1 MTYFNVTPVR
11 SLNPPT
17 KSASPSSNGLVL
29 FTRYPEAGKTKTR
42 LIPHL
47 GAPQA
52 ARLQRR
58 MTEYLVQTLHPQA
71 GQRAWGLEVH
81 FAGGDLSAMQHW
93 LGSGLTYQAQ
103 AHGDLGDRLQHVF
116 VTGFRQQ
123 RERIVVIG
131 SDCPAITA
139 NHVEQ
144 AFHALRQHQVVLGP
158 AQDGGYYLVGLSCD
172 CGALFQNIAWS
183 TSQVFDQTVAI
194 ATQLRLSLAT
204 LEPLPDIDRPE
215 DLVGLP
221 AVLRLP

>member
-1 MTYFNVTPVR
+1 MTPVR
-11 SLNPPT
+11 SLNLPL
-17 KSASPSSNGLVL
+17 KSASPDSDGLVL

-47 GAPQA
+47 GAHQA

-58 MTEYLVQTLHPQA
+58 MTEHLVQTLRPQS
-71 GQRAWGLEVH
+71 GQRSWALEVH
-81 FAGGDLSAMQHW
+81 FAGGNLQAMQRW
-93 LGSGLTYQAQ
+93 LGPELTYQAQ
-103 AHGDLGDRLQHVF
+103 ASGDLGDRLQHTF
-116 VTGFRQQ
+116 ANGFRQQ

-144 AFHALRQHQVVLGP
+144 AFHALQRHQVVLGP
-158 AQDGGYYLVGLSCD
+158 AQDGGYYLVGLNCD

-183 TSQVFDQTVAI
+183 TPQVFEQTMAI
-194 ATQLRLSLAT
+194 ATRLHLSLAT
-204 LEPLPDIDRPE
+204 LESLPDIDRPE

-221 AVLRLP
+221 SALGLP